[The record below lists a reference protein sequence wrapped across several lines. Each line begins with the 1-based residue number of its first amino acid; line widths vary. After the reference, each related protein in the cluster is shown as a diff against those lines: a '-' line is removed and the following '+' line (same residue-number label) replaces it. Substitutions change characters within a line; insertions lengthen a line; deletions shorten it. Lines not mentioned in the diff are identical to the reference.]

1 MRAIVIDQPN
11 SVAIQDVE
19 TPTPGPSDVRI
30 RSVVAG
36 VCRTDLDIA
45 TGALDPRWVRFPVV
59 PGHEWSGVVD
69 VVGGLVTGIEPGQRV
84 VCEGNIGCMRC
95 QRCRA
100 GDTHL
105 CQSYDAV
112 GFTRG
117 GGWGEFVVVPAR
129 IVHPLPDHVSF
140 EAASLVEPG
149 SCVLKA
155 LERARIEPAETVG
168 VVGVGALGAL
178 AIRIARLH
186 SPAAIIAFGIR
197 EEELD
202 LARTLGADAVVNVA
216 DHDAEVETQR
226 LVGDL
231 LDVVVETAGAIPAVE
246 LSTRLAREGGR
257 VVLLGIAGQGLE
269 LTLPAGPHPSARPLD
284 LRKRRLHDGGMVS
297 DGGVAARTTRRPRP
311 DRHAPLPTRAI
322 RGRVR
327 ADGRP
332 PGSRRQNRP
341 RARGLMRLTRLTTAV
356 VEANYDWTIVRA
368 ESDEG
373 LAGWG
378 EAFCAPALPETIRE
392 LAPLIE
398 GRDARH
404 VEPLVRRLHLATAHV
419 SGGGTVFHAISG
431 IEAALWDLVAR
442 SLEVP
447 LWQLFGGCFRDR
459 VRIYADCHAGDAL
472 TSYGATLVARH
483 LPWMGADEPPETDPE
498 EHWAPADAR
507 RCVHAG
513 GVRPQSALD
522 GRPRLYRAQVRPRST
537 AASG

>member
-11 SVAIQDVE
+11 SVALQDVE

-45 TGALDPRWVRFPVV
+45 AGALDPRWVRFPVV

-69 VVGGLVTGIEPGQRV
+69 VVGDEVTVIEPGQRV

-95 QRCRA
+95 PRCRA

-178 AIRIARLH
+178 AIRIARLY
-186 SPAAIIAFGIR
+186 SPAAIIAFGLR

-216 DHDAEVETQR
+216 EHDAEAETRR
-226 LVGDL
+226 LVGGL
-231 LDVVVETAGAIPAVE
+231 LDVVVETAGAVPAVE

-257 VVLLGIAGQGLE
+257 VVLLGIAGEGRE
-269 LTLPAGPHPSARPLD
+269 LTLPADRIPLRD
-284 LRKRRLHDGGMVS
+284 LS
-297 DGGVAARTTRRPRP
+297 
-311 DRHAPLPTRAI
+311 I
-322 RGRVR
+322 F
-327 ADGRP
+327 
-332 PGSRRQNRP
+332 GSV
-341 RARGLMRLTRLTTAV
+341 GYTTAAWSRM
-356 VEANYDWTIVRA
+356 VELLREQLVELDPIVTHRFPL
-368 ESDEG
+368 ERFED
-373 LAGWG
+373 
-378 EAFCAPALPETIRE
+378 AFALMDDRQ
-392 LAPLIE
+392 
-398 GRDARH
+398 G
-404 VEPLVRRLHLATAHV
+404 V
-419 SGGGTVFHAISG
+419 
-431 IEAALWDLVAR
+431 VAR
-442 SLEVP
+442 IVLE
-447 LWQLFGGCFRDR
+447 
-459 VRIYADCHAGDAL
+459 HA
-472 TSYGATLVARH
+472 V
-483 LPWMGADEPPETDPE
+483 
-498 EHWAPADAR
+498 
-507 RCVHAG
+507 
-513 GVRPQSALD
+513 
-522 GRPRLYRAQVRPRST
+522 
-537 AASG
+537 